1 MNKKSLKKNNDH
13 KSANPCWKKIH
24 DNTFQIISTKK
35 KSSILLRTKNT
46 CQKIRKKNSTSR
58 IVRIIRNPIL
68 ERKFINPYLKEGPK
82 WILKGKSVKEYL
94 RIQFAM
100 KEPSRRNPLKDIWS
114 IIRETT
120 FEKKQEYIRKTLCE
134 LKIH

>member
-1 MNKKSLKKNNDH
+1 
-13 KSANPCWKKIH
+13 
-24 DNTFQIISTKK
+24 
-35 KSSILLRTKNT
+35 
-46 CQKIRKKNSTSR
+46 
-58 IVRIIRNPIL
+58 
-68 ERKFINPYLKEGPK
+68 
-82 WILKGKSVKEYL
+82 
-94 RIQFAM
+94 M